1 MKSNQKQVVAWCDPK
16 PDKTNPM
23 QCKAKAIS
31 PDGNVVEISLATGKT
46 ITSMLGNNYGQL
58 IEMQKKARGWVWYD
72 SFDDD
77 EARDALI
84 AARRA
89 VKATKNADYSK
100 MFETKMDKIADA
112 LEKATLGQIRP
123 TLSDEQLQAALVEP
137 APAPKKPKKAD
148 K

>member
-1 MKSNQKQVVAWCDPK
+1 MRTNQKQVVAWCDPK

-23 QCKAKAIS
+23 KLKRMAIS

-58 IEMQKKARGWVWYD
+58 IAAQKEARGWIWYD
-72 SFDDD
+72 SFEDE

-84 AARRA
+84 AARRE
-89 VKATKNADYSK
+89 VKAAKNADYSK
-100 MFETKMDKIADA
+100 LFETKMDKLAA
-112 LEKATLGQIRP
+112 VLEAHTLGQLRP
-123 TLSDEQLQAALVEP
+123 VLSDEQLQAALVEP
-137 APAPKKPKKAD
+137 VAEKSKKAG